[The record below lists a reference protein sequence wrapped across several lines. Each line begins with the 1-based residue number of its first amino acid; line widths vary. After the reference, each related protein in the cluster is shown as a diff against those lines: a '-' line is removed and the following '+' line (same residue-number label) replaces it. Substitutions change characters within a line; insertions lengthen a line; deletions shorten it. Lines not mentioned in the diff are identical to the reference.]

1 MKEDCVEEKEQ
12 KYVDILSNGGF
23 KAFFG
28 DERNKNEVMA
38 LLNALLPE
46 HRQIEAIWYK
56 PTEVQGP
63 KLGYSKEFHYD
74 FVCQDATGA
83 LFIVEAQR
91 YCEESWFKRCV
102 SYASRAYDMQN
113 KKGQD
118 YDVPPVYLLGLMGV
132 DVNHPDKDYWQNR
145 YISEYTFRE
154 KGCHDLLG
162 ETIVII
168 FAELARFCK
177 SEDECVTKQDRL
189 LYLLKNSRLL
199 KVPPKW
205 VEESG
210 YKSLLDAMCIEGFD
224 DKKLDEYKKN
234 MYDEKRH
241 RGEIKGERKDE
252 RRQIAAA
259 MLAKGLDVEMV
270 AECTKLTIDEVKAL
284 Q

>member
-1 MKEDCVEEKEQ
+1 M
-12 KYVDILSNGGF
+12 
-23 KAFFG
+23 
-28 DERNKNEVMA
+28 
-38 LLNALLPE
+38 
-46 HRQIEAIWYK
+46 
-56 PTEVQGP
+56 
-63 KLGYSKEFHYD
+63 
-74 FVCQDATGA
+74 
-83 LFIVEAQR
+83 
-91 YCEESWFKRCV
+91 
-102 SYASRAYDMQN
+102 
-113 KKGQD
+113 
-118 YDVPPVYLLGLMGV
+118 
-132 DVNHPDKDYWQNR
+132 
-145 YISEYTFRE
+145 
-154 KGCHDLLG
+154 LG

-177 SEDECVTKQDRL
+177 SEDECVAKQDRL

-241 RGEIKGERKDE
+241 RGEIKGERKEE

>member
-1 MKEDCVEEKEQ
+1 MRKRECDFLSDYSFCGMEAETPTLPALPVTRRQLRSSEQ
-12 KYVDILSNGGF
+12 QN
-23 KAFFG
+23 
-28 DERNKNEVMA
+28 
-38 LLNALLPE
+38 P
-46 HRQIEAIWYK
+46 H
-56 PTEVQGP
+56 
-63 KLGYSKEFHYD
+63 
-74 FVCQDATGA
+74 
-83 LFIVEAQR
+83 IVT
-91 YCEESWFKRCV
+91 KI
-102 SYASRAYDMQN
+102 
-113 KKGQD
+113 
-118 YDVPPVYLLGLMGV
+118 PPIYLIGLMGV
-132 DVNHPDKDYWQNR
+132 DIDHPDKEYWKDK
-145 YISEYTFRE
+145 YLAEYTFRE

-168 FAELARFCK
+168 FAELARFRK

-241 RGEIKGERKDE
+241 RGEIKGERKEE

>member
-1 MKEDCVEEKEQ
+1 MAHQE
-12 KYVDILSNGGF
+12 YVDILTNGGF

-28 DERNKNEVMA
+28 DENNKKEVML

-46 HRQIEAIWYK
+46 HRKVAQIDYR
-56 PTEVQGP
+56 PTELQGP
-63 KLGYSKEFHYD
+63 MIGHSKEFQYD
-74 FVCQDATGA
+74 FVCRDKSGA
-83 LFIVEAQR
+83 VFIVEMQR
-91 YCEESWFKRCV
+91 YREDAWFKRCV
-102 SYASRAYDMQN
+102 SYASRAYDRQN
-113 KKGQD
+113 KAGLG
-118 YDVPPVYLLGLMGV
+118 YDVPPVYLIGLMGV
-132 DVNHPDKDYWQNR
+132 DIDHPDKEYWKDK
-145 YISEYTFRE
+145 YLAEYTFRE

-241 RGEIKGERKDE
+241 RGEIKGERKEE